1 MTETGSNS
9 LADLRLP
16 ELKKMAAGM
25 GIKGTS
31 VMRKGDLIA
40 AISGGVNVSARA
52 DAPTRAA
59 RTRKK
64 TESEPQLP
72 VEAPENPGSGNVR
85 DNARTEAEPEALA
98 DAPSEGS
105 ACPHCTFLNA
115 PGSTD
120 CDVCGLPLH

>member
-64 TESEPQLP
+64 TESG
-72 VEAPENPGSGNVR
+72 APASR
-85 DNARTEAEPEALA
+85 
-98 DAPSEGS
+98 
-105 ACPHCTFLNA
+105 
-115 PGSTD
+115 
-120 CDVCGLPLH
+120 